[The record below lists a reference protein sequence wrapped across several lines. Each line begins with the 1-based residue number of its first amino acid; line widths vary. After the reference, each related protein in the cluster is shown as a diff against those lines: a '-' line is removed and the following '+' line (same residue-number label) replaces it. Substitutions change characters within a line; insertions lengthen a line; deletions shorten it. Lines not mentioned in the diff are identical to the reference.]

1 MKNTLKKILL
11 VLCLCLAIIPLS
23 GCGKKKDGISF
34 LNGLEIET
42 KEISLSSE
50 TKDLI
55 KKVTGSKKA
64 EKDAHIVSVKITNN
78 TDYYFNGLPV
88 GIACTNSGKVN
99 FKTLQEEEV
108 EMGGV
113 RLIMKPGDSNTF
125 FAAFEPAK
133 GDKDAK
139 FNVDNVTLVPLYKIN
154 DDKKPEQTDKDAVT
168 KDDKAKDLDEDFF
181 KKYVTK
187 DASSDVVYPSD
198 VTYGDLTSTGET
210 QDLEGV
216 NAELFSAEITNNTD
230 KDLSKFKVDNNSFF
244 PLNINDKNEVVD
256 IVAYSGVGTDE
267 SFYISSYRMN
277 LGANESK
284 KIFAT
289 CVGEQQTT
297 IKFIFNGSFIVQN

>member
-50 TKDLI
+50 TESLL
-55 KKVTGSKKA
+55 KKLTGSKA

-88 GIACTNSGKVN
+88 GIAYGNAKLN
-99 FKTLQEEEV
+99 FKTLQEEEI
-108 EMGGV
+108 ELAGV

-125 FAAFEPAK
+125 FAAFEPGK
-133 GDKDAK
+133 GDKTK
-139 FNVDNVTLVPLYKIN
+139 FNVDNVTLVPLYKIK
-154 DDKKPEQTDKDAVT
+154 DDKKPEKTDKDAVT
-168 KDDKAKDLDEDFF
+168 KDDKAQDLDEDFF

-210 QDLEGV
+210 DELEGV

-256 IVAYSGVGTDE
+256 IVGFSGVGTDE

-277 LGANESK
+277 LGAKESK

-289 CVGEQQTT
+289 SVGEQQTS
-297 IKFIFNGSFIVQN
+297 IKFIFNGLFVSEN

>member
-42 KEISLSSE
+42 KEISLSSDTE
-50 TKDLI
+50 SLL
-55 KKVTGSKKA
+55 KKLTGSKA

-88 GIACTNSGKVN
+88 GIAYGNAKLD
-99 FKTLQEEEV
+99 FKALQEEEV
-108 EMGGV
+108 ELAGV

-125 FAAFEPAK
+125 FAAFEPGK
-133 GDKDAK
+133 GDKTK
-139 FNVDNVTLVPLYKIN
+139 FNVDNVTLVPLYKIK
-154 DDKKPEQTDKDAVT
+154 DDKKPEKTDKDAVT
-168 KDDKAKDLDEDFF
+168 KDDKAQDLDEDFF

-187 DASSDVVYPSD
+187 DDSSDVVYPSD

-210 QDLEGV
+210 EELEGV
-216 NAELFSAEITNNTD
+216 HAELFSAEITNNTD

-256 IVAYSGVGTDE
+256 IVGFSGVGTDE

-277 LGANESK
+277 LGAKESK
-284 KIFAT
+284 KIYAAS
-289 CVGEQQTT
+289 VGEQQTT
-297 IKFIFNGSFIVQN
+297 INFVFNGLFIAQN

>member
-34 LNGLEIET
+34 LNGFEIET

-50 TKDLI
+50 TESLL
-55 KKVTGSKKA
+55 KKLTGSKA

-88 GIACTNSGKVN
+88 GIACGNAKLN
-99 FKTLQEEEV
+99 FKTLQEEEI
-108 EMGGV
+108 ELAGV

-125 FAAFEPAK
+125 FATFKPEK
-133 GDKDAK
+133 GDNTK
-139 FNVDNVTLVPLYKIN
+139 FDVNNVTLVPLYKIK
-154 DDKKPEQTDKDAVT
+154 DDKKPEKTDKDAVT
-168 KDDKAKDLDEDFF
+168 KDDKAQDLDEDFF

-210 QDLEGV
+210 DELEGV

-256 IVAYSGVGTDE
+256 IVGYSGVGTDE

-277 LGANESK
+277 LGAKESK

-289 CVGEQQTT
+289 SVGEQQTS
-297 IKFIFNGSFIVQN
+297 IKFIFNGLFISQN

>member
-11 VLCLCLAIIPLS
+11 VLCLCVTIIPLS

-42 KEISLSSE
+42 KEISFSSE
-50 TKDLI
+50 IESLL
-55 KKVTGSKKA
+55 KKVAGTKI
-64 EKDAHIVSVKITNN
+64 ENDAHIVSVKITNN

-125 FAAFEPAK
+125 FAAFEPKK

-139 FNVDNVTLVPLYKIN
+139 FNVDNVTLVPLYKIK
-154 DDKKPEQTDKDAVT
+154 DDKKPEKTDKDAVT

-187 DASSDVVYPSD
+187 DASNDVVYPSD

-230 KDLSKFKVDNNSFF
+230 KDLSKFKVDDNSFF
-244 PLNINDKNEVVD
+244 LLNINDKNEAVGV
-256 IVAYSGVGTDE
+256 VAYSGVGTDE
-267 SFYISSYRMN
+267 SSFISNYRIN

-284 KIFAT
+284 KIFAG
-289 CVGEQQTT
+289 CAGEQQTS
-297 IKFIFNGSFIVQN
+297 IKCIFNGLFIS

>member
-1 MKNTLKKILL
+1 MKNTFKKILL
-11 VLCLCLAIIPLS
+11 VLCLCLTIIPLS

-50 TKDLI
+50 TESLL
-55 KKVTGSKKA
+55 KKLTGSKA
-64 EKDAHIVSVKITNN
+64 EKDGHIVSVSITNN

-88 GIACTNSGKVN
+88 GIACANSGKIN
-99 FKTLQEEEV
+99 FKALQEEEI
-108 EMGGV
+108 ELGGV

-125 FAAFEPAK
+125 FATFESEK

-139 FNVDNVTLVPLYKIN
+139 FNVDNVTLVPLYKIK
-154 DDKKPEQTDKDAVT
+154 DDKKPEKTDKDAVT
-168 KDDKAKDLDEDFF
+168 KDDKAQDLDEDFF

-210 QDLEGV
+210 QELEGV
-216 NAELFSAEITNNTD
+216 HAELFSAEITNNTD

-244 PLNINDKNEVVD
+244 PLYVNDKNEVVD
-256 IVAYSGVGTDE
+256 IVGYSGVGTDE

-277 LGANESK
+277 LGAKESK
-284 KIFAT
+284 KIYAAS
-289 CVGEQQTT
+289 VGEQQTS
-297 IKFIFNGSFIVQN
+297 IKFIFNGLFVSGN

>member
-11 VLCLCLAIIPLS
+11 VLCLCLTIIPLS

-42 KEISLSSE
+42 KEISLTSE
-50 TKDLI
+50 IESLM
-55 KKVTGSKKA
+55 KKLTGSKV
-64 EKDAHIVSVKITNN
+64 EKDEHIVSVKITNN

-88 GIACTNSGKVN
+88 GIAYGNAKLD
-99 FKTLQEEEV
+99 FKALQEEEV
-108 EMGGV
+108 EMAGV

-125 FAAFEPAK
+125 FAGFKTEK
-133 GDKDAK
+133 GDKDFK
-139 FNVDNVTLVPLYKIN
+139 FNVDNVTLVPLYKIK
-154 DDKKPEQTDKDAVT
+154 DDKKPEKTDKDAVT
-168 KDDKAKDLDEDFF
+168 KDDKAKELDEDFF

-210 QDLEGV
+210 QELEGV
-216 NAELFSAEITNNTD
+216 NAEVFSAEITNNTD
-230 KDLSKFKVDNNSFF
+230 KDLSKFKVDDNSFF
-244 PLNINDKNEVVD
+244 MLNTNDKNEVVD

-277 LGANESK
+277 LGAKESK
-284 KIFAT
+284 KIYAT

-297 IKFIFNGSFIVQN
+297 IKFIFNGLFVSQN

>member
-34 LNGLEIET
+34 LNGFEIET

-50 TKDLI
+50 TESLL
-55 KKVTGSKKA
+55 KKLTGSKA
-64 EKDAHIVSVKITNN
+64 EKDGHIVSVKITNN

-88 GIACTNSGKVN
+88 GIACGNAKLN
-99 FKTLQEEEV
+99 FKTLQEEEI
-108 EMGGV
+108 ELAGV

-125 FAAFEPAK
+125 FATFKPEK
-133 GDKDAK
+133 GDNTK
-139 FNVDNVTLVPLYKIN
+139 FDVNNVTLVPLYKIK
-154 DDKKPEQTDKDAVT
+154 DDKKPEKTDKDAVT
-168 KDDKAKDLDEDFF
+168 KDDKAQDLDKDFF
-181 KKYVTK
+181 KKYVTT

-210 QDLEGV
+210 DELEGV

-256 IVAYSGVGTDE
+256 IVGFSGVGTDE
-267 SFYISSYRMN
+267 SFYISSYRMI
-277 LGANESK
+277 LGAKESK

-289 CVGEQQTT
+289 SVGEQQTS
-297 IKFIFNGSFIVQN
+297 IKFIFNGLFISQN

>member
-11 VLCLCLAIIPLS
+11 VLCLCLTIIPLS

-42 KEISLSSE
+42 KEISLTSE
-50 TKDLI
+50 IEGLMKKLAGTK
-55 KKVTGSKKA
+55 V
-64 EKDAHIVSVKITNN
+64 EKGEHIVSVKITNN

-88 GIACTNSGKVN
+88 GIAYGNTKLD
-99 FKTLQEEEV
+99 FKALQEEEV
-108 EMGGV
+108 EMAGV

-125 FAAFEPAK
+125 FASFEPGK
-133 GDKDAK
+133 GDNTK
-139 FNVDNVTLVPLYKIN
+139 FNVNNVTLVPLYKIK
-154 DDKKPEQTDKDAVT
+154 DDKKPEKTDKDAVT
-168 KDDKAKDLDEDFF
+168 KDDKAQDLDEDFF

-210 QDLEGV
+210 QDLEGS
-216 NAELFSAEITNNTD
+216 NAEVFSAEITNNTD
-230 KDLSKFKVDNNSFF
+230 KDLSKFKVDDNSFF
-244 PLNINDKNEVVD
+244 LLNINDKYEVVD
-256 IVAYSGVGTDE
+256 IVAYGGVGTDE

-284 KIFAT
+284 KIYAT

-297 IKFIFNGSFIVQN
+297 IKFIFNGLFVSQN

>member
-11 VLCLCLAIIPLS
+11 VLCLCLTIIPLS

-42 KEISLSSE
+42 KEISLTSE
-50 TKDLI
+50 IEGLM
-55 KKVTGSKKA
+55 KKLTGSKVG
-64 EKDAHIVSVKITNN
+64 KDEHIVSVKITNN

-88 GIACTNSGKVN
+88 GIACGNSGKVN
-99 FKTLQEEEV
+99 FKSLQEEEI
-108 EMGGV
+108 ELGGV

-125 FAAFEPAK
+125 FAGFKSEK
-133 GDKDAK
+133 GDKDSK
-139 FNVDNVTLVPLYKIN
+139 FNVDNVTLVPLYKIK
-154 DDKKPEQTDKDAVT
+154 DDKKPEKTDKDAVT
-168 KDDKAKDLDEDFF
+168 KDDKAQDLDEDFF
-181 KKYVTK
+181 KKYVTT

-210 QDLEGV
+210 QDLEGS
-216 NAELFSAEITNNTD
+216 NAEVFSAEITNNTD
-230 KDLSKFKVDNNSFF
+230 KDLSKFKVDDNSFF
-244 PLNINDKNEVVD
+244 LLNINDKNEVVD
-256 IVAYSGVGTDE
+256 IVAYGGVGTDE

-284 KIFAT
+284 KIYAT

-297 IKFIFNGSFIVQN
+297 IKFIFNGLFVSQN

>member
-50 TKDLI
+50 TESLL
-55 KKVTGSKKA
+55 KKLTGSKA

-88 GIACTNSGKVN
+88 GIACANSGKIN
-99 FKTLQEEEV
+99 FKALQEEEI
-108 EMGGV
+108 ELGGV

-125 FAAFEPAK
+125 FAAFESEK
-133 GDKDAK
+133 GDKDDK
-139 FNVDNVTLVPLYKIN
+139 FNVDNVTLVPLYKIK
-154 DDKKPEQTDKDAVT
+154 DDKKPEKTDKDAVT
-168 KDDKAKDLDEDFF
+168 KDDKVQDLDADFF

-210 QDLEGV
+210 QELEGV
-216 NAELFSAEITNNTD
+216 HAELFSAEITNNTD

-256 IVAYSGVGTDE
+256 IVGFSGVGTDE

-277 LGANESK
+277 LGAKESK

-289 CVGEQQTT
+289 SVGEQQTS
-297 IKFIFNGSFIVQN
+297 IKFIFNGLFVSEN

>member
-11 VLCLCLAIIPLS
+11 VLCLCVTIIPLS
-23 GCGKKKDGISF
+23 GCGKKKDGIGF

-55 KKVTGSKKA
+55 KKVTGSKKV

-88 GIACTNSGKVN
+88 GIAYGNTKLD
-99 FKTLQEEEV
+99 FKALQEEEV
-108 EMGGV
+108 EMEGV

-125 FAAFEPAK
+125 FTAFEPGK
-133 GDKDAK
+133 GDKTK
-139 FNVDNVTLVPLYKIN
+139 FNVDNVTLVPLYKIK
-154 DDKKPEQTDKDAVT
+154 DDKKPENTNKDQVT

-187 DASSDVVYPSD
+187 DASNDVVYPSD
-198 VTYGDLTSTGET
+198 VTYGDLTSTGATEE
-210 QDLEGV
+210 LEGV

-230 KDLSKFKVDNNSFF
+230 TDLSKFKVDNNSFF
-244 PLNINDKNEVVD
+244 MLNINDKNEVVD
-256 IVAYSGVGTDE
+256 IVAYTGVGTDE
-267 SFYISSYRMN
+267 SMYLSSYRMN
-277 LGANESK
+277 LGAKESK
-284 KIFAT
+284 KIYAT

-297 IKFIFNGSFIVQN
+297 IKFIFNGLFVAQN

>member
-11 VLCLCLAIIPLS
+11 VLCLCLTIIPLS

-42 KEISLSSE
+42 KEISLTSE
-50 TKDLI
+50 IESLL
-55 KKVTGSKKA
+55 KKLSGSKV
-64 EKDAHIVSVKITNN
+64 EKGEHIVSVKITNN

-88 GIACTNSGKVN
+88 GIAYGNAKLD
-99 FKTLQEEEV
+99 FKALQEEEV
-108 EMGGV
+108 EMAGV

-125 FAAFEPAK
+125 FAAFERGK
-133 GDKDAK
+133 GDNTK
-139 FNVDNVTLVPLYKIN
+139 FNVNNVTLVPLYKIK
-154 DDKKPEQTDKDAVT
+154 DDKKPEKTDKDAVT
-168 KDDKAKDLDEDFF
+168 KDDKAQDLDEDFF

-187 DASSDVVYPSD
+187 DDSSDVVYPSD

-210 QDLEGV
+210 QDLEGS
-216 NAELFSAEITNNTD
+216 NAEVFSAEITNNTD
-230 KDLSKFKVDNNSFF
+230 KDLSKFKVDDNSFF
-244 PLNINDKNEVVD
+244 ILNINDKYEVVD

-277 LGANESK
+277 LGAKESK
-284 KIFAT
+284 KIYAT

-297 IKFIFNGSFIVQN
+297 IKFIFNGLFVSQN

>member
-1 MKNTLKKILL
+1 M
-11 VLCLCLAIIPLS
+11 
-23 GCGKKKDGISF
+23 
-34 LNGLEIET
+34 
-42 KEISLSSE
+42 
-50 TKDLI
+50 
-55 KKVTGSKKA
+55 TGAKA

-88 GIACTNSGKVN
+88 GIAYGNTKLD
-99 FKTLQEEEV
+99 FKALQEEV
-108 EMGGV
+108 ELAGV

-125 FAAFEPAK
+125 FAAFEPGK
-133 GDKDAK
+133 GDKTK
-139 FNVDNVTLVPLYKIN
+139 FNVDNVTLVPLYKIK
-154 DDKKPEQTDKDAVT
+154 DDKKPEKTDKDAVT

-244 PLNINDKNEVVD
+244 LLNINDKNEAVD
-256 IVAYSGVGTDE
+256 VVAYGGVGTDE

-297 IKFIFNGSFIVQN
+297 IKLIFNGSFIVQN

>member
-11 VLCLCLAIIPLS
+11 VLCLCLTIIPLS

-34 LNGLEIET
+34 LNGLEMET
-42 KEISLSSE
+42 KEISLTSE
-50 TKDLI
+50 IEGLI
-55 KKVTGSKKA
+55 KKLTGAKV

-88 GIACTNSGKVN
+88 GIAYGNTKLD
-99 FKTLQEEEV
+99 FKALQEEEI
-108 EMGGV
+108 ELAGV

-125 FAAFEPAK
+125 FAAFERGK
-133 GDKDAK
+133 GDKTK
-139 FNVDNVTLVPLYKIN
+139 FNVDNVTLVPLYKIK
-154 DDKKPEQTDKDAVT
+154 DDKKPEKTDKDAVT
-168 KDDKAKDLDEDFF
+168 KDDKAQDLDEDFF

-187 DASSDVVYPSD
+187 DESNDVVYPSD

-210 QDLEGV
+210 QELEGS

-244 PLNINDKNEVVD
+244 LLNINDKNEVVD
-256 IVAYSGVGTDE
+256 VVAYGGVGTDE

-277 LGANESK
+277 LGAKESK

-289 CVGEQQTT
+289 SVGEQQTT
-297 IKFIFNGSFIVQN
+297 IKFIFNGLFIAQN

>member
-50 TKDLI
+50 TESLL
-55 KKVTGSKKA
+55 KKLTGSKA

-88 GIACTNSGKVN
+88 GIAYGNTKLD
-99 FKTLQEEEV
+99 FKALQEEEV
-108 EMGGV
+108 ELAGV

-125 FAAFEPAK
+125 FAAFEPGK
-133 GDKDAK
+133 GEKTK
-139 FNVDNVTLVPLYKIN
+139 FNVDNVTLVPLYKIK
-154 DDKKPEQTDKDAVT
+154 DDKKPEKTDKDAVT
-168 KDDKAKDLDEDFF
+168 KDDKAQDLDEDFF

-187 DASSDVVYPSD
+187 DDSSDVVYPSD

-210 QDLEGV
+210 EDLDGV
-216 NAELFSAEITNNTD
+216 TAELFSAEITNNTD

-256 IVAYSGVGTDE
+256 IVGYSGVGTDE

-277 LGANESK
+277 LGAKESK
-284 KIFAT
+284 KIYAAS
-289 CVGEQQTT
+289 VGEQQTT
-297 IKFIFNGSFIVQN
+297 IKFIFNGLFIAQN

>member
-11 VLCLCLAIIPLS
+11 VLCLCVTIIPLS

-42 KEISLSSE
+42 KEISLTSE
-50 TKDLI
+50 IEGLI
-55 KKVTGSKKA
+55 KKLTGAKA

-88 GIACTNSGKVN
+88 GIAYGNAKLD
-99 FKTLQEEEV
+99 FKALQEEEV
-108 EMGGV
+108 ELAGV

-125 FAAFEPAK
+125 FAAFEPGK
-133 GDKDAK
+133 GDKTK
-139 FNVDNVTLVPLYKIN
+139 FNVDNVTLVPLYKIK
-154 DDKKPEQTDKDAVT
+154 DDKKPEKTDKDAVT
-168 KDDKAKDLDEDFF
+168 KDDKAQDLDEDFF

-187 DASSDVVYPSD
+187 DASNDVVYPSD

-244 PLNINDKNEVVD
+244 LLNINDKNEAVD
-256 IVAYSGVGTDE
+256 VVAYGGVGTDE

-289 CVGEQQTT
+289 CVGEQQTS

>member
-50 TKDLI
+50 TESLL
-55 KKVTGSKKA
+55 KKLTGSKA

-88 GIACTNSGKVN
+88 GIACANSGKIN
-99 FKTLQEEEV
+99 FKALQEEEI
-108 EMGGV
+108 ELGGV

-125 FAAFEPAK
+125 FAAFESEK

-139 FNVDNVTLVPLYKIN
+139 FNVDNVTLVPLYKIK
-154 DDKKPEQTDKDAVT
+154 DDKKPEKTDKDAVT
-168 KDDKAKDLDEDFF
+168 KDDKAQDLDEDFF
-181 KKYVTK
+181 KKYVTT

-210 QDLEGV
+210 DQLEGV

-277 LGANESK
+277 LGAKESK

-289 CVGEQQTT
+289 SVGEQQTT
-297 IKFIFNGSFIVQN
+297 IKFIFNGLFIAQN